1 MKKLDL
7 RTYKLHKLTDYIGV
21 IFLMTLLIFIWQ
33 LYRGPIAIPFLK
45 PYIIKALNHDD
56 AEYQVTLDSV
66 NLELVRSIKPLRI
79 IANNVVYR
87 KNDDELVINA
97 PKTSVSFSIKALL
110 RGVIAPSNIE
120 VEHPT
125 VYIFTTYGV
134 DKTKKEEVNQKKL
147 AYYMEELDDFLE
159 RFNSEDKLYP
169 ESYINSINIRNAEV
183 EFHEVDLGQKWVL
196 SDVNYRFERKLL
208 GLETEANALVKFNDA
223 ASSLGVELVYN
234 PLKNKVFAEFY
245 FSDLIPA
252 NLVDL
257 LTSRQEKRDIYQ
269 IDIPVNGKINLTVKV
284 DEVVKN
290 MDKLADN
297 LNSTIENIN
306 FEFEG
311 GNGKVVFSENESF
324 KVSSLVFKGQIDGDM
339 DTLNIKNA
347 EAVLDGQKATLGLQ
361 AVGLRDY
368 FMKSSIKDLKVV
380 LTAAIS
386 GLPIN
391 SLYDYWPRYIS
402 PKAWDWC
409 KESLMDG
416 VVNDA
421 KFAFNFGYDKAKKSF
436 GFIDLSGTSRISGA
450 SLDYLTGM
458 PKITSIDGNVRFYLD
473 KLLIDFDKGV
483 SDDVIL
489 NGGNV
494 ELYDLDKEDN
504 FAKINLQAVGSIT
517 DILKLID
524 HKPLE
529 YTSAMGIDP
538 RDIKGTANT
547 DLGLEFE
554 MKTDL
559 TPEEVNVNIKSQLND
574 VVINDII
581 KGKKIEA
588 KRLELLATNK
598 NLLVTGVT
606 NFEGL
611 PINLLWDES
620 FAAKK
625 YKSKYQLSFNFDN
638 NMKEKL
644 GLDFSA
650 LSSPYIQGSIPTE
663 AIITTFDNDKININV
678 KGNLKSSKID
688 YSFLGLKKNAGI
700 NGNITANINMEKGV
714 VKEVSSFSLTKP
726 DFLLDGNVSFY
737 SDGKVKA
744 IDITKIKGTKTSAN
758 AKIEMMYKPDRAKIT
773 VSGNSYDL
781 SDFFAKDEEEILA
794 AKKRRKQLKLENLAD
809 ENKDELENVMTT
821 DINIAVNS
829 LWTNENIAIHNFAG
843 SAQLV
848 HGIGIH
854 DMHLIGNFIP
864 KGKGKKK
871 GKKEQMTQLKLDYDA
886 RPNNEYLLNIESNDA
901 GSTMKFLRLYDNM
914 SGGRLNVNARRTPDK
929 NLIGHA
935 KIRDF
940 NIYNTPVFAKLLTVA
955 SFSGMVNLL
964 TGEGIVFSHFD
975 APFEY
980 KNKVLSINDA
990 KAFGNVV
997 GITGKGKY
1005 YYKYQE
1011 FNIKG
1016 VIAPAYGL
1024 NTFIGSIPIVGNLLS
1039 GKDGTVFAANYKITG
1054 DIDDPKIS
1062 INPLSALSPNS
1073 LKELMS
1079 SIFGSKDEK

>member
-7 RTYKLHKLTDYIGV
+7 KTYKLHKLADYIGV
-21 IFLMTLLIFIWQ
+21 IFLITLLVFIWQ

-56 AEYQVTLDSV
+56 SEFQVTLDSV

-87 KNDDELVINA
+87 KNNDELVINA

-120 VEHPT
+120 VEHPV
-125 VYIFTTYGV
+125 VYIFTTYGL
-134 DKTKKEEVNQKKL
+134 DKSKKEEVNQKKL
-147 AYYMEELDDFLE
+147 TYYMEELEDFLD

-196 SDVNYRFERKLL
+196 SDVNYRFDRKLI
-208 GLETEANALVKFNDA
+208 GLETEANALVKFDNGS
-223 ASSLGVELVYN
+223 SSLGLELIYN

-252 NLVDL
+252 NLIDL

-269 IDIPVNGKINLTVKV
+269 VDIPVNGKINLTVNIE
-284 DEVVKN
+284 EVVKN
-290 MDKLADN
+290 IDRLADN
-297 LNSTIENIN
+297 INSTIENIN

-311 GNGKVVFSENESF
+311 GNGKVVFSDNESF
-324 KVSSLVFKGQIDGDM
+324 KVSSLVFKGQLEGDM
-339 DTLNIKNA
+339 DTVNIKNA
-347 EAVLDGQKATLGLQ
+347 EAMLDGQKAKLGLK
-361 AVGLRDY
+361 ASGLKNY
-368 FMKSSIKDLKVV
+368 FLKSSAKDLKAV
-380 LTAAIS
+380 LTANVS

-391 SLYDYWPRYIS
+391 HLYDYWPRYIS

-409 KESLMDG
+409 KESLADG
-416 VVNDA
+416 IINDA
-421 KFAFNFGYDKAKKSF
+421 DFSFNFGYDKTQKSF
-436 GFIDLSGTSRISGA
+436 GFLDLSGTSRITGA

-458 PKITSIDGNVRFYLD
+458 PKITAIDGRVRFYLD

-529 YTSAMGIDP
+529 YTSAMGINP
-538 RDIKGTANT
+538 ETIKGTANT
-547 DLGLEFE
+547 ELGLEFE

-574 VVINDII
+574 VVINDVI

-588 KRLELLATNK
+588 KRLDLLATNK

-620 FAAKK
+620 FVSKN

-644 GLDFSA
+644 GLDFPA
-650 LSSPYIQGSIPTE
+650 LSSPFIRGSIPTE
-663 AIITTFDNDKININV
+663 AIITTYENDKINVNI
-678 KGNLKSSKID
+678 KGNLRSARID

-700 NGNITANINMEKGV
+700 SGDIAASLNLEKGV
-714 VKEVSSFSLTKP
+714 IKDISSFSLSKP
-726 DFLLDGNVSFY
+726 DFNLSGKVSFY
-737 SDGKVKA
+737 PDGKAKV
-744 IDITKIKGTKTSAN
+744 IDITKIKGPKTSAS
-758 AKIEMMYKPDRAKIT
+758 AKIEMMYKPEKAKIT
-773 VSGNSYDL
+773 VSGNSYNL
-781 SDFFAKDEEEILA
+781 SDFFAKDDDEILT

-809 ENKDELENVMTT
+809 ENKDELENVVTT

-829 LWTNENIAIHNFAG
+829 LWTNDNIAIHNFAG

-848 HGIGIH
+848 NGIGIQ

-864 KGKGKKK
+864 KSKSKN
-871 GKKEQMTQLKLDYDA
+871 KKEKISQLKLDYDA
-886 RPNNEYLLNIESNDA
+886 RPNKEYLLNIESNDA
-901 GSTMKFLRLYDNM
+901 GSTLKFLRLYDNM
-914 SGGRLNVNARRTPDK
+914 SGGRLNVNARRTADK

-940 NIYNTPVFAKLLTVA
+940 NIHNTPVFAKLLTVA
-955 SFSGMVNLL
+955 SFTGMVNLL
-964 TGEGIVFSHFD
+964 TGEGVVFSHFD

-980 KNKVLSINDA
+980 KNKVLSINEA

-1016 VIAPAYGL
+1016 LIAPAYGL

-1054 DIDDPKIS
+1054 DIDDPKID